1 MSAAAAL
8 RHGRQATCRARA
20 GRFSVGLLLLV
31 AWPAAACELD
41 GLVHGYGPTS
51 ALFAGAFHYQA
62 LNGLA
67 DDADVGT
74 VAPPPPEAAKP
85 GTTTRSFA
93 GWAARRARAASA
105 DEAPAR
111 WTAPAAASGQPAA
124 GPPQQAEPQK
134 REARQRP
141 PGGGPVP

>member
-1 MSAAAAL
+1 MSAAAL
-8 RHGRQATCRARA
+8 LHGRQAACRARA
-20 GRFSVGLLLLV
+20 GRLPVGLLLLC

-51 ALFAGAFHYQA
+51 ALFAGAFHYQT

-67 DDADVGT
+67 GEAEVGA
-74 VAPPPPEAAKP
+74 VALPPPQAAKP
-85 GTTTRSFA
+85 GKPARSFA
-93 GWAARRARAASA
+93 GWAARGARAATP
-105 DEAPAR
+105 DEPPAR
-111 WTAPAAASGQPAA
+111 WTAPAAASEQSSPGA
-124 GPPQQAEPQK
+124 PQQAEPQK